1 MLKQNSI
8 FKIKGSP
15 LKYFFVFFIS
25 ACGGGGGGGSSD
37 PDQTIT
43 INPIINSFIS
53 SSSSISVGNSV
64 DLTWTTTNTISC
76 SASGD
81 WDGTKS
87 LSGSENLV
95 LSGVKTYTF
104 TLTCRGEDPQNTTSK
119 SIDVE
124 VSSIDGS
131 DIYSEDKPSYCK
143 DPLND
148 SSSYWIENFES
159 NIFNDELFTYQLGNG
174 FNAIDGSYVGGWGNN
189 ELQYYTGPGEG
200 YAKNYDPI
208 TNTTENLF
216 IEDGYLKIQPIYD
229 INDIFQDPFCSDG
242 SCTYEW
248 PHTSARV
255 ITSSKKVFEKPSR
268 ITICFKVPDGT
279 GHWPAVWML
288 PQGFIE
294 GTKTWP
300 NDGEIDL
307 MEARGRVA
315 NEIGSTLH
323 FGNSM
328 NRVMINKAETVPN
341 FVNFHDKFHSVTFEW
356 EENSIK
362 VFLDTQETPFYEETS
377 SSIEFNSNY
386 YPFNESFYLLLNVA
400 SGGDY
405 DTFGVDTNMYCHNK
419 ECSNLTDPDRG
430 RLIIDYIEYKSID

>member
-1 MLKQNSI
+1 M
-8 FKIKGSP
+8 KIKFYILIS
-15 LKYFFVFFIS
+15 LFIVS
-25 ACGGGGGGGSSD
+25 CGGGGMGGSSSDNNGGTGMPSD
-37 PDQTIT
+37 PM
-43 INPIINSFIS
+43 INTFSSTASSVSINT
-53 SSSSISVGNSV
+53 SVTLS
-64 DLTWTTTNTISC
+64 WTTSNTNSC

-81 WDGTKS
+81 WSGTKS
-87 LSGSENLV
+87 LNGSEDITLDEA
-95 LSGVKTYTF
+95 KTYSF
-104 TLTCRGEDPQNTTSK
+104 TLTCSGASGTSNAT
-119 SIDVE
+119 STLTVE
-124 VSSIDGS
+124 VSSVDGS

-148 SSSYWIENFES
+148 SSNYWLENFDTDVLD
-159 NIFNDELFTYQLGNG
+159 NNTFTYQLGNG
-174 FNAIDGSYVGGWGNN
+174 FNAIDGSWVGGWGNN
-189 ELQYYTGPGEG
+189 ELQYYTGPGDG
-200 YAKNYDPI
+200 YAKNYDSI

-229 INDIFQDPFCSDG
+229 TNNVFQDPFCSDG
-242 SCTYEW
+242 SCVYEW

-255 ITSSKKVFEKPSR
+255 ITSSKKIFEKPSR

-279 GHWPAVWML
+279 GHWPAIWML

-300 NDGEIDL
+300 TDGEIDL

-341 FVNFHDKFHSVTFEW
+341 SVNFHDKFHSVTFEW

-377 SSIEFNSNY
+377 NSTEFNSNY

-405 DTFGVDTNMYCHNK
+405 DTFGVDTNMYCHDK
-419 ECSNLTDPDRG
+419 ECSNLSDPDRG

>member
-1 MLKQNSI
+1 MKLNILS
-8 FKIKGSP
+8 FLS
-15 LKYFFVFFIS
+15 LTLLIS
-25 ACGGGGGGGSSD
+25 CGGGGGGGSSD

-43 INPIINSFIS
+43 INPIINSFIA
-53 SSSSISVGNSV
+53 SSSSITVGNSV

-95 LSGVKTYTF
+95 LSDVKTYTF

-124 VSSIDGS
+124 VSSIDSS

-148 SSSYWIENFES
+148 SSDYWLENFDS
-159 NIFNDELFTYQLGNG
+159 DVLDTDTFTYQLGNG
-174 FNAIDGSYVGGWGNN
+174 FNASDGSWVSGWGNS

-200 YAKNYDPI
+200 YAKNY
-208 TNTTENLF
+208 NASLNSTENLF
-216 IEDGYLKIQPIYD
+216 IEDGYLKIQPIFND
-229 INDIFQDPFCSDG
+229 SDIFQHPFCADG
-242 SCTYEW
+242 SCSYEW
-248 PHTSARV
+248 PHTSARI
-255 ITSSKKVFEKPSR
+255 ITSSKKIFEKPSR

-279 GHWPAVWML
+279 GHWPALWML

-294 GTKTWP
+294 GTKSWP
-300 NDGEIDL
+300 TDGEIDL

-323 FGNSM
+323 FGNSL
-328 NRVMINKAETVPN
+328 NRVMINKSETVPN
-341 FVNFHDKFHSVTFEW
+341 SVNFQDKFHSVTFEW
-356 EENSIK
+356 RENSIK
-362 VFLDTQETPFYEETS
+362 MYLDTQESPFYDES
-377 SSIEFNSNY
+377 SDSTEFNNNY
-386 YPFNESFYLLLNVA
+386 YPFNEKFYLLLNVA
-400 SGGDY
+400 SGGDF
-405 DTFGVDTNMYCHNK
+405 DTFGVDTSMFCHDN
-419 ECSNLTDPDRG
+419 ECSNLEDPDRG
-430 RLIIDYIEYKSID
+430 RLVIDYIEYKSID

>member
-1 MLKQNSI
+1 M
-8 FKIKGSP
+8 KIKFYILIS
-15 LKYFFVFFIS
+15 LFIVS
-25 ACGGGGGGGSSD
+25 CGGGGMGGSSSDNNGGTGMPSD
-37 PDQTIT
+37 PM
-43 INPIINSFIS
+43 INTFSSTASSVSINT
-53 SSSSISVGNSV
+53 SVTLS
-64 DLTWTTTNTISC
+64 WTTSNTNSC

-81 WDGTKS
+81 WSGTKS
-87 LSGSENLV
+87 LNGSEDITLDEA
-95 LSGVKTYTF
+95 KTYSF
-104 TLTCRGEDPQNTTSK
+104 TLTCSSASGTSNAT
-119 SIDVE
+119 STLTVE
-124 VSSIDGS
+124 VSSVDGS

-148 SSSYWIENFES
+148 SSNYWLENFDS
-159 NIFNDELFTYQLGNG
+159 DVLDNNTFTYQLGNG
-174 FNAIDGSYVGGWGNN
+174 FNAIDGSWVGGWGNN

-200 YAKNYDPI
+200 YAKNYDSI

-229 INDIFQDPFCSDG
+229 TNDVFQDPFCSDG
-242 SCTYEW
+242 SCAYEW

-255 ITSSKKVFEKPSR
+255 ITSSKKIFEKPSR

-279 GHWPAVWML
+279 GHWPAIWML

-300 NDGEIDL
+300 TDGEIDL

-341 FVNFHDKFHSVTFEW
+341 SVNFHDKFHSVTFEW

-377 SSIEFNSNY
+377 NSTEFNSNY

-405 DTFGVDTNMYCHNK
+405 DTFGVDTNMYCHDK
-419 ECSNLTDPDRG
+419 ECSNLSDPDRG

>member
-1 MLKQNSI
+1 MKLNILS
-8 FKIKGSP
+8 FLS
-15 LKYFFVFFIS
+15 LTLLIS
-25 ACGGGGGGGSSD
+25 CGGGGGGGSSD

-53 SSSSISVGNSV
+53 SSSSITVGNSV

-95 LSGVKTYTF
+95 LSDVKTYTF

-124 VSSIDGS
+124 VSSIDSS

-148 SSSYWIENFES
+148 SSDYWLENFDS
-159 NIFNDELFTYQLGNG
+159 DVLDTDTFTYQLGNG
-174 FNAIDGSYVGGWGNN
+174 FNASDGSWVSGWGNS

-200 YAKNYDPI
+200 YAKNY
-208 TNTTENLF
+208 NASLNSTENLF
-216 IEDGYLKIQPIYD
+216 IEDGYLKIQPIF
-229 INDIFQDPFCSDG
+229 NNSDIFQDPFCADG
-242 SCTYEW
+242 SCSYEW
-248 PHTSARV
+248 PHTSARI
-255 ITSSKKVFEKPSR
+255 ITSSKKIFEKPSR

-279 GHWPAVWML
+279 GHWPALWML

-294 GTKTWP
+294 GTKSWP
-300 NDGEIDL
+300 TDGEIDL

-323 FGNSM
+323 FGNSL
-328 NRVMINKAETVPN
+328 NRVMINKSETVPN
-341 FVNFHDKFHSVTFEW
+341 SVNFQDKFHSVTFEW
-356 EENSIK
+356 RENSIK
-362 VFLDTQETPFYEETS
+362 MYLDTQESPFYDES
-377 SSIEFNSNY
+377 SDSTEFNNNY
-386 YPFNESFYLLLNVA
+386 YPFNEKFYLLLNVA
-400 SGGDY
+400 SGGDF
-405 DTFGVDTNMYCHNK
+405 DTFGVDTSMFCHDN
-419 ECSNLTDPDRG
+419 ECSNLEDPDRG
-430 RLIIDYIEYKSID
+430 RLVIDYIEYKSID

>member
-1 MLKQNSI
+1 MKLNILS
-8 FKIKGSP
+8 FLS
-15 LKYFFVFFIS
+15 LTLLIS
-25 ACGGGGGGGSSD
+25 CGGGGGGGSSD

-43 INPIINSFIS
+43 INPIINSFIA
-53 SSSSISVGNSV
+53 SSSSITVGNSV

-95 LSGVKTYTF
+95 LSDVKTYTF

-124 VSSIDGS
+124 VSSIDSS

-148 SSSYWIENFES
+148 SSDYWLENFDS
-159 NIFNDELFTYQLGNG
+159 DVLDTDTFSYQLGNG
-174 FNAIDGSYVGGWGNN
+174 FNASDGSWVSGWGNS

-200 YAKNYDPI
+200 YAKNY
-208 TNTTENLF
+208 NASLNSTENLF
-216 IEDGYLKIQPIYD
+216 IEDGYLKIQPIFND
-229 INDIFQDPFCSDG
+229 SDIFQDPFCADG
-242 SCTYEW
+242 SCSYEW
-248 PHTSARV
+248 PHTSARI
-255 ITSSKKVFEKPSR
+255 ITSSKKIFEKPSR

-279 GHWPAVWML
+279 GHWPALWML

-294 GTKTWP
+294 GTKSWP
-300 NDGEIDL
+300 TDGEIDL

-323 FGNSM
+323 FGNSL
-328 NRVMINKAETVPN
+328 NRVMINKSETVPN
-341 FVNFHDKFHSVTFEW
+341 SVNFQDKFHSVTFEW
-356 EENSIK
+356 RENSIK
-362 VFLDTQETPFYEETS
+362 MYLDTQESPFYDES
-377 SSIEFNSNY
+377 SDSTEFNNNY
-386 YPFNESFYLLLNVA
+386 YPFNEKFYLLLNVA
-400 SGGDY
+400 SGGDF
-405 DTFGVDTNMYCHNK
+405 DTFGVDTSMFCHDN
-419 ECSNLTDPDRG
+419 ECSNLEDPDRG
-430 RLIIDYIEYKSID
+430 RLVIDYIEYKSID

>member
-1 MLKQNSI
+1 MKLNILS
-8 FKIKGSP
+8 FLS
-15 LKYFFVFFIS
+15 LTLLIS
-25 ACGGGGGGGSSD
+25 CGGGGGGGSSD
-37 PDQTIT
+37 SDQTIT

-53 SSSSISVGNSV
+53 SSSSITVGNSV

-95 LSGVKTYTF
+95 LSDVKTYTF

-124 VSSIDGS
+124 VSSIDSS

-148 SSSYWIENFES
+148 SSDYWLENFDS
-159 NIFNDELFTYQLGNG
+159 DVLDTDTFTYQLGNG
-174 FNAIDGSYVGGWGNN
+174 FNASDGSWVSGWGNS

-200 YAKNYDPI
+200 YAKNY
-208 TNTTENLF
+208 NASLNSTENLF
-216 IEDGYLKIQPIYD
+216 IEDGYLKIQPIFND
-229 INDIFQDPFCSDG
+229 SDIFQDPFCADG
-242 SCTYEW
+242 SCSYEW
-248 PHTSARV
+248 PHTSARI
-255 ITSSKKVFEKPSR
+255 ITSSKKIFEKPSR

-279 GHWPAVWML
+279 GHWPALWML

-294 GTKTWP
+294 GTKSWP
-300 NDGEIDL
+300 TDGEIDL

-323 FGNSM
+323 FGNSL
-328 NRVMINKAETVPN
+328 NRVMINKSETVPN
-341 FVNFHDKFHSVTFEW
+341 SVNFQDKFHSVTFEW
-356 EENSIK
+356 RENSIK
-362 VFLDTQETPFYEETS
+362 MYLDTQESPFYDES
-377 SSIEFNSNY
+377 SDSTEFNNNY
-386 YPFNESFYLLLNVA
+386 YPFNEKFYLLLNVA
-400 SGGDY
+400 SGGDF
-405 DTFGVDTNMYCHNK
+405 DTFGVDTSMFCHDN
-419 ECSNLTDPDRG
+419 ECSNLEDPDRG
-430 RLIIDYIEYKSID
+430 RLVIDYIEYKSID

>member
-1 MLKQNSI
+1 MKII
-8 FKIKGSP
+8 FYI
-15 LKYFFVFFIS
+15 LIIFIVS
-25 ACGGGGGGGSSD
+25 CGGGGGMGGSSSDNNGGTGMPSD
-37 PDQTIT
+37 PM
-43 INPIINSFIS
+43 INTFSSTASSVSINT
-53 SSSSISVGNSV
+53 SVTLS
-64 DLTWTTTNTISC
+64 WTTSNTNSC

-81 WDGTKS
+81 WSGTKS
-87 LSGSENLV
+87 LNGSEDITLDEA
-95 LSGVKTYTF
+95 KTYSF
-104 TLTCRGEDPQNTTSK
+104 TLTCSGASGTSNAT
-119 SIDVE
+119 STLTVE
-124 VSSIDGS
+124 VSSVDGS

-148 SSSYWIENFES
+148 SSNYWLENFDTDVLD
-159 NIFNDELFTYQLGNG
+159 NNTFTYQLGNG
-174 FNAIDGSYVGGWGNN
+174 FNAIDGSWVGGWGNN

-200 YAKNYDPI
+200 YAKNYDSI

-229 INDIFQDPFCSDG
+229 TNDVFQDPFCSDG
-242 SCTYEW
+242 SCAYEW

-255 ITSSKKVFEKPSR
+255 ITSSKKIFEKPSR

-279 GHWPAVWML
+279 GHWPAIWML

-300 NDGEIDL
+300 TDGEIDL

-323 FGNSM
+323 FGNTM

-341 FVNFHDKFHSVTFEW
+341 SVNFHDKFHSVTFEW

-377 SSIEFNSNY
+377 NSTEFNSNY

-405 DTFGVDTNMYCHNK
+405 DTFGVDTNMYCHDK
-419 ECSNLTDPDRG
+419 ECSNLSDPDRG

>member
-1 MLKQNSI
+1 M
-8 FKIKGSP
+8 KIKFYILIS
-15 LKYFFVFFIS
+15 LFIVS
-25 ACGGGGGGGSSD
+25 CGGGGGMGGSSSDNNGGTGMPSD
-37 PDQTIT
+37 PM
-43 INPIINSFIS
+43 INTFSSTASSVSINT
-53 SSSSISVGNSV
+53 SVTLS
-64 DLTWTTTNTISC
+64 WTTSNTNSC

-81 WDGTKS
+81 WSGTKS
-87 LSGSENLV
+87 LNGSEDITLDEA
-95 LSGVKTYTF
+95 KTYSF
-104 TLTCRGEDPQNTTSK
+104 TLTCSGASGTSNAT
-119 SIDVE
+119 STLTVE
-124 VSSIDGS
+124 VSSVDGS

-148 SSSYWIENFES
+148 SSNYWLENFDTDVLD
-159 NIFNDELFTYQLGNG
+159 NNTFTYQLGNG
-174 FNAIDGSYVGGWGNN
+174 FNAIDGSWVGGWGNN

-200 YAKNYDPI
+200 YAKNYDSI

-229 INDIFQDPFCSDG
+229 TNNVFQDPFCSDG
-242 SCTYEW
+242 SCSYEW

-255 ITSSKKVFEKPSR
+255 ITSSKKIFEKPSR

-279 GHWPAVWML
+279 GHWPAIWML

-300 NDGEIDL
+300 TDGEIDL

-341 FVNFHDKFHSVTFEW
+341 SVNFHDKFHSVTFEW

-377 SSIEFNSNY
+377 NSTEFNSNY

-405 DTFGVDTNMYCHNK
+405 DTFGVDTNMYCHDK
-419 ECSNLTDPDRG
+419 ECSNLSDPDRG

>member
-1 MLKQNSI
+1 M
-8 FKIKGSP
+8 KIKFYILIS
-15 LKYFFVFFIS
+15 LFIVS
-25 ACGGGGGGGSSD
+25 CGGGGGMGGSSSDNNGGTGMPSD
-37 PDQTIT
+37 PM
-43 INPIINSFIS
+43 INTFSSTASSVSINT
-53 SSSSISVGNSV
+53 SVTLS
-64 DLTWTTTNTISC
+64 WTTSNTNSC

-81 WDGTKS
+81 WSGTKS
-87 LSGSENLV
+87 LNGSEDITLDEA
-95 LSGVKTYTF
+95 KTYSF
-104 TLTCRGEDPQNTTSK
+104 TLTCSGASGTSNAT
-119 SIDVE
+119 STLTVE
-124 VSSIDGS
+124 VSSVDGS

-148 SSSYWIENFES
+148 SSNYWLENFDTDVLD
-159 NIFNDELFTYQLGNG
+159 NNTFTYQLGNG
-174 FNAIDGSYVGGWGNN
+174 FNAIDGSWVGGWGNN

-200 YAKNYDPI
+200 YAKNYDSI

-229 INDIFQDPFCSDG
+229 TNNVFQDPFCSDG
-242 SCTYEW
+242 SCAYEW

-255 ITSSKKVFEKPSR
+255 ITSSKKIFEKPSR

-279 GHWPAVWML
+279 GHWPAIWML

-300 NDGEIDL
+300 TDGEIDL

-323 FGNSM
+323 FGNTM

-341 FVNFHDKFHSVTFEW
+341 SVNFHDKFHSVTFEW

-377 SSIEFNSNY
+377 NSTEFNSNY

-405 DTFGVDTNMYCHNK
+405 DTFGVDTNMYCHDK
-419 ECSNLTDPDRG
+419 ECSNLSDPDRG

>member
-1 MLKQNSI
+1 MKLNILS
-8 FKIKGSP
+8 FLS
-15 LKYFFVFFIS
+15 LTLLMS
-25 ACGGGGGGGSSD
+25 CGGGGGGGSSD

-43 INPIINSFIS
+43 INPIINSFIA
-53 SSSSISVGNSV
+53 SSSSITVGNSV

-95 LSGVKTYTF
+95 LSDVKTYTF

-124 VSSIDGS
+124 VSSIDSS

-148 SSSYWIENFES
+148 SSDYWLENFDS
-159 NIFNDELFTYQLGNG
+159 DVLDTDTFTYQLGNG
-174 FNAIDGSYVGGWGNN
+174 FNASDGSWVSGWGNS

-200 YAKNYDPI
+200 YAKNY
-208 TNTTENLF
+208 NASLNSTENLF
-216 IEDGYLKIQPIYD
+216 IEDGYLKIQPIFND
-229 INDIFQDPFCSDG
+229 SDIFQDPFCADG
-242 SCTYEW
+242 SCSYEW
-248 PHTSARV
+248 PHTSARI
-255 ITSSKKVFEKPSR
+255 ITSSKKIFEKPSR

-279 GHWPAVWML
+279 GHWPALWML

-294 GTKTWP
+294 GTKSWP
-300 NDGEIDL
+300 TDGEIDL

-323 FGNSM
+323 FGNSL
-328 NRVMINKAETVPN
+328 NRVMINKSETVPN
-341 FVNFHDKFHSVTFEW
+341 SVNFQDKFHSVTFEW
-356 EENSIK
+356 RENSIK
-362 VFLDTQETPFYEETS
+362 MYLDTQESPFYDES
-377 SSIEFNSNY
+377 SDSTEFNNNY
-386 YPFNESFYLLLNVA
+386 YPFNEKFYLLLNVA
-400 SGGDY
+400 SGGDF
-405 DTFGVDTNMYCHNK
+405 DTFGVDTSMFCHDN
-419 ECSNLTDPDRG
+419 ECSNLEDPDRG
-430 RLIIDYIEYKSID
+430 RLVIDYIEYKSID

>member
-1 MLKQNSI
+1 MKLNILS
-8 FKIKGSP
+8 
-15 LKYFFVFFIS
+15 FFSLTLLIS
-25 ACGGGGGGGSSD
+25 CGGGGGGGSSD

-43 INPIINSFIS
+43 INPIINSFIA
-53 SSSSISVGNSV
+53 SSSSITVGNSV

-95 LSGVKTYTF
+95 LSDVKTYTF

-124 VSSIDGS
+124 VSSIDSS

-148 SSSYWIENFES
+148 SSDYWLENFDS
-159 NIFNDELFTYQLGNG
+159 DVLDTDTFTYQLGNG
-174 FNAIDGSYVGGWGNN
+174 FNASDGSWVSGWGNS

-200 YAKNYDPI
+200 YAKNY
-208 TNTTENLF
+208 NASSNSTENLF
-216 IEDGYLKIQPIYD
+216 IEDGYLKIQPIFND
-229 INDIFQDPFCSDG
+229 SDIFQDPFCADG
-242 SCTYEW
+242 SCSYEW
-248 PHTSARV
+248 PHTSARI
-255 ITSSKKVFEKPSR
+255 ITSSKKIFEKPSR

-279 GHWPAVWML
+279 GHWPALWML

-294 GTKTWP
+294 GTKSWP
-300 NDGEIDL
+300 TDGEIDL

-323 FGNSM
+323 FGNSL
-328 NRVMINKAETVPN
+328 NRVMINKSETVPN
-341 FVNFHDKFHSVTFEW
+341 SVNFQDKFHSVTFEW
-356 EENSIK
+356 RENSIK
-362 VFLDTQETPFYEETS
+362 MYLDTQESPFYDES
-377 SSIEFNSNY
+377 SDSTEFNNNY
-386 YPFNESFYLLLNVA
+386 YPFNEKFYLLLNVA
-400 SGGDY
+400 SGGDF
-405 DTFGVDTNMYCHNK
+405 DTFGVDTSMFCHDN
-419 ECSNLTDPDRG
+419 ECSNLEDPDRG
-430 RLIIDYIEYKSID
+430 RLVIDYIEYKSID

>member
-1 MLKQNSI
+1 M
-8 FKIKGSP
+8 KIKFYILIS
-15 LKYFFVFFIS
+15 LFIVS
-25 ACGGGGGGGSSD
+25 CGGGGMGGSSSDNNGGTGMPSD
-37 PDQTIT
+37 PMINTFSSTASSVSINTSIT
-43 INPIINSFIS
+43 LS
-53 SSSSISVGNSV
+53 
-64 DLTWTTTNTISC
+64 WTTSNTNSC

-81 WDGTKS
+81 WSGTKS
-87 LSGSENLV
+87 LNGSEDITLDEA
-95 LSGVKTYTF
+95 KTYSF
-104 TLTCRGEDPQNTTSK
+104 TLTCSGASGTSNAT
-119 SIDVE
+119 STLTVE
-124 VSSIDGS
+124 VSSVDGS

-148 SSSYWIENFES
+148 SSNYWLENFDTDVLD
-159 NIFNDELFTYQLGNG
+159 NNTFTYQLGNG
-174 FNAIDGSYVGGWGNN
+174 FNAIDGSWVGGWGNN

-200 YAKNYDPI
+200 YAKNYDSI

-229 INDIFQDPFCSDG
+229 TNDVFQDPFCSDG
-242 SCTYEW
+242 SCAYEW

-255 ITSSKKVFEKPSR
+255 ITSSKKIFEKPSR

-279 GHWPAVWML
+279 GHWPAIWML

-300 NDGEIDL
+300 TDGEIDL

-323 FGNSM
+323 FGNTM

-341 FVNFHDKFHSVTFEW
+341 SVNFHDKFHSVTFEW

-377 SSIEFNSNY
+377 NSTEFNSNY

-405 DTFGVDTNMYCHNK
+405 DTFGVDTNMYCHDK
-419 ECSNLTDPDRG
+419 ECSNLSDPDRG

>member
-1 MLKQNSI
+1 M
-8 FKIKGSP
+8 KIKFYILIS
-15 LKYFFVFFIS
+15 LFIVS
-25 ACGGGGGGGSSD
+25 CGGGGMGGSSSDNNGGTGMPSD
-37 PDQTIT
+37 PM
-43 INPIINSFIS
+43 INTFSSTASSVSINT
-53 SSSSISVGNSV
+53 SVTLS
-64 DLTWTTTNTISC
+64 WTTSNTNSC

-81 WDGTKS
+81 WSGTKS
-87 LSGSENLV
+87 LNGSEDITLDEA
-95 LSGVKTYTF
+95 KTYSF
-104 TLTCRGEDPQNTTSK
+104 TLTCSGASGTSNAT
-119 SIDVE
+119 STLTVE
-124 VSSIDGS
+124 VSSVDGS

-148 SSSYWIENFES
+148 SSNYWLENFDTDVLD
-159 NIFNDELFTYQLGNG
+159 NNTFTYQLGNG
-174 FNAIDGSYVGGWGNN
+174 FNAIDGSFVGGWGNN

-200 YAKNYDPI
+200 YAKNYDSI

-229 INDIFQDPFCSDG
+229 TNDVFQDPFCSDG
-242 SCTYEW
+242 SCAYEW

-255 ITSSKKVFEKPSR
+255 ITSSKKIFEKPSR

-279 GHWPAVWML
+279 GHWPAIWML

-300 NDGEIDL
+300 TDGEIDL

-341 FVNFHDKFHSVTFEW
+341 SVNFHDKFHSVTFEW

-377 SSIEFNSNY
+377 NSTEFNSNY

-405 DTFGVDTNMYCHNK
+405 DTFGVDTNMYCHDK
-419 ECSNLTDPDRG
+419 ECSNLSDPDRG

>member
-1 MLKQNSI
+1 MKLNILS
-8 FKIKGSP
+8 FLS
-15 LKYFFVFFIS
+15 LTLLIS
-25 ACGGGGGGGSSD
+25 CGGGGGGSSD

-53 SSSSISVGNSV
+53 SSSSITVGNSV

-95 LSGVKTYTF
+95 LSDVKTYTF

-124 VSSIDGS
+124 VSSIDSS

-148 SSSYWIENFES
+148 SSDYWLENFDS
-159 NIFNDELFTYQLGNG
+159 DVLDTDTFTYQLGNG
-174 FNAIDGSYVGGWGNN
+174 FNASDGSWVSGWGNS

-200 YAKNYDPI
+200 YAKNY
-208 TNTTENLF
+208 NASLNSTENLF
-216 IEDGYLKIQPIYD
+216 IEDGYLKIQPIFND
-229 INDIFQDPFCSDG
+229 SDIFQDPFCADG
-242 SCTYEW
+242 SCSYEW
-248 PHTSARV
+248 PHTSARI
-255 ITSSKKVFEKPSR
+255 ITSSKKIFEKPSR

-279 GHWPAVWML
+279 GHWPALWML

-294 GTKTWP
+294 GTKSWP
-300 NDGEIDL
+300 TDGEIDL

-323 FGNSM
+323 FGNSL
-328 NRVMINKAETVPN
+328 NRVMINKSETVPN
-341 FVNFHDKFHSVTFEW
+341 SVNFQDKFHSVTFEW
-356 EENSIK
+356 RENSIK
-362 VFLDTQETPFYEETS
+362 MYLDTQESPFYDES
-377 SSIEFNSNY
+377 SDSTEFNSNY

-405 DTFGVDTNMYCHNK
+405 DTFGVDTNMYCHDE
-419 ECSNLTDPDRG
+419 ECSNLADPDRG

>member
-1 MLKQNSI
+1 MKLYILS
-8 FKIKGSP
+8 FLS
-15 LKYFFVFFIS
+15 LTLLIS
-25 ACGGGGGGGSSD
+25 CGGGGGGGSSD

-43 INPIINSFIS
+43 INPIINSFIA
-53 SSSSISVGNSV
+53 SSSSITVGNSV

-95 LSGVKTYTF
+95 LSDVKTYTF

-124 VSSIDGS
+124 VSSIDSS

-148 SSSYWIENFES
+148 SSDYWLENFDS
-159 NIFNDELFTYQLGNG
+159 DVLDADTFTYQLGNG
-174 FNAIDGSYVGGWGNN
+174 FNASDGSWVSGWGNS

-200 YAKNYDPI
+200 YAKNY
-208 TNTTENLF
+208 NASLNSTENLF
-216 IEDGYLKIQPIYD
+216 IEDGYLKIQPIFND
-229 INDIFQDPFCSDG
+229 SDIFQDPFCADG
-242 SCTYEW
+242 SCSYEW
-248 PHTSARV
+248 PHTSARI
-255 ITSSKKVFEKPSR
+255 ITSSKKIFEKPSR

-279 GHWPAVWML
+279 GHWPALWML

-294 GTKTWP
+294 GTKSWP
-300 NDGEIDL
+300 TDGEIDL

-323 FGNSM
+323 FGNSL
-328 NRVMINKAETVPN
+328 NRVMINKSETVPN
-341 FVNFHDKFHSVTFEW
+341 SVNFQDKFHSVTFEW
-356 EENSIK
+356 RENSIK
-362 VFLDTQETPFYEETS
+362 MYLDTQESPFYDES
-377 SSIEFNSNY
+377 SDSTEFNNNY
-386 YPFNESFYLLLNVA
+386 YPFNEKFYLLLNVA
-400 SGGDY
+400 SGGDF
-405 DTFGVDTNMYCHNK
+405 DTFGVDTSMFCHDN
-419 ECSNLTDPDRG
+419 ECSNLEDPDRG
-430 RLIIDYIEYKSID
+430 RLVIDYIEYKSID